1 MMKII
6 RSSIQTVQQLSQTA
20 LIAIIARIGLAA
32 TFWLSGQTKIEG
44 FQIDLFAERP
54 LQLGVPHLTDGVVV
68 LFRDEYRLPFLDPE
82 LAATMAAAAEHVL
95 PLLLILGLAT
105 RLSALGLLTMTMVIQ
120 IFVYPDA
127 WPVHAL
133 WISAQLY
140 LLVYGAGSVSLDR
153 LISRRLKACYC
164 RHHP

>member
-1 MMKII
+1 MLKII
-6 RSSIQTVQQLSQTA
+6 HTYIRTVQQLSQTA

-44 FQIDLFAERP
+44 FQFDLFGEQP
-54 LQLGVPHLTDGVVV
+54 LQLGVPSLTEGVVA
-68 LFRDEYRLPFLDPE
+68 LFRDEYRLPFLEPE
-82 LAATMAAAAEHVL
+82 LAATIAATAEHML

-127 WPVHAL
+127 WTVHTL

-153 LISRRLKACYC
+153 LISRRY
-164 RHHP
+164 

>member
-1 MMKII
+1 MLKII
-6 RSSIQTVQQLSQTA
+6 HKSIQTVQQLSQTA
-20 LIAIIARIGLAA
+20 LIAIIARTGLAA

-44 FQIDLFAERP
+44 LQIDLFAERP
-54 LQLGVPHLTDGVVV
+54 LQLGVPHLTDGAVA

-82 LAATMAAAAEHVL
+82 IAATMAAAAEHVL
-95 PLLLILGLAT
+95 PLLLMLGLAT

-153 LISRRLKACYC
+153 LISRC
-164 RHHP
+164 H

>member
-1 MMKII
+1 MLKII
-6 RSSIQTVQQLSQTA
+6 HPYIQTVQQLSQTA
-20 LIAIIARIGLAA
+20 FIAIIARIGLAA

-44 FQIDLFAERP
+44 FQLDLLGEQP
-54 LQLGVPHLTDGVVV
+54 LQLGMPHLTDGAIA
-68 LFRDEYRLPFLDPE
+68 LFCDEYRLPLLDPE
-82 LAATMAAAAEHVL
+82 LAAIMAAAAEHVL
-95 PLLLILGLAT
+95 PLLLLLGLAT

-140 LLVYGAGSVSLDR
+140 LLVYGPGSVSLDR
-153 LISRRLKACYC
+153 LISRR
-164 RHHP
+164 H

>member
-1 MMKII
+1 MLKII
-6 RSSIQTVQQLSQTA
+6 HTSIQTVQQLSQTA

-54 LQLGVPHLTDGVVV
+54 LQLGVPHLTDGAVA

-153 LISRRLKACYC
+153 LISRR
-164 RHHP
+164 H